1 MVSKG
6 RCEGADVYKPFALG
20 VTCALLTAITAADAA
35 DLPLKAPPAPVIAP
49 FSWTGFY
56 IGGNAGG
63 SWRDFDLVLDD
74 PLVHI
79 QQVTNVIVAGRG
91 LVVVPG
97 TSRDLGTLSGKTSGF
112 AGGGQIGY
120 NWQWNRFV
128 FGVEGDIQAT
138 TGKAS
143 ATFSTILPF
152 TAVSPPSP
160 VTVTRTF
167 ETDWMASLRLRA
179 GFTPVDRVLLYGT
192 GGVAFVG
199 ARVTSTDNITVP
211 PGPGA
216 PPQNSDVGAGG
227 ALSLTATASDKQTHV
242 GWTLGGGA
250 DWAVSDNIVIGILY
264 RHSDFRSKTYN
275 IGTNTPFLTIGQ
287 ILPGCLNNC
296 TSAGPGLAT
305 SNGTVRFTD
314 DQLTV
319 RASWRFAGR

>member
-1 MVSKG
+1 M
-6 RCEGADVYKPFALG
+6 YKPFALG
-20 VTCALLTAITAADAA
+20 VICAFSTAIMSAHAA
-35 DLPLKAPPAPVIAP
+35 DLPLKAPPARVVAP
-49 FSWTGFY
+49 FSWAGFY

-74 PLVHI
+74 PAIHI
-79 QQVTNVIVAGRG
+79 DQVTNAFIPGRG

-97 TSRDLGTLSGKTSGF
+97 TSRDLGTLSGKASGF

-128 FGVEGDIQAT
+128 VGVEGDMQAASSKT
-138 TGKAS
+138 S
-143 ATFSTILPF
+143 ATFSTILAF
-152 TAVSPPSP
+152 TALSPPSP

-211 PGPGA
+211 AGPGA

-227 ALSLTATASDKQTHV
+227 PLSVTGTASDKQTHV

-250 DWAVSDNIVIGILY
+250 DWAVADNIVVGILY
-264 RHSDFRSKTYN
+264 RHSDFGSKTYN
-275 IGTNTPFLTIGQ
+275 VGTISGVRTIGQ

-296 TSAGPGLAT
+296 GALGPQLTT
-305 SNGTVRFTD
+305 SNGTLRFTD
-314 DQLTV
+314 DQVTV
-319 RASWRFAGR
+319 RVSWRFAGR